1 MPVLQQHAGHD
12 LSVQWDEF
20 AAQAPELAEFGPC
33 SSQRYPP
40 PYLAPLLTIR
50 AFHVSTP

>member
-1 MPVLQQHAGHD
+1 MPVLRQHGGHD

-33 SSQRYPP
+33 GSQRYPA
-40 PYLAPLLTIR
+40 YLAPLLTIR
-50 AFHVSTP
+50 ALHVSTP